1 MHVEFKHITIHN
13 FMSFGHAE
21 LSFNDDGFIR
31 VTGIN
36 ENPSDNAG
44 SNGSGKSSLWEALVW
59 VITGDTIRGT
69 KQIVNINGEDGCFV
83 DIDFCIDNKQYKFIR
98 SKDHKVYKTNLQI
111 FIDGQDVSGKGIRDS
126 EKLLQQYIPDL
137 TASLIGSVIVLGQG
151 LPQKFTNNSPSGRKE
166 VLEKLSKSDFM
177 IEDLREKVAKRKTEL
192 TTELRCYEDAIISA
206 ESKKS
211 FLQTQTNQQLE
222 LLNMLDETGLEEK
235 RNRLCTELISLEQVV
250 KDLNDKIETLFSSKE
265 AILSRRSSIVNDENE
280 QLSQIYNIFQDRTKH
295 LNETKSKLTAD
306 LSIARGQLVSIQNIK
321 DVCPTCGQKILNVH
335 KPDTTELETNIKM
348 FENNLTEVTNQL
360 LDFEHTYDEECRLI
374 KRVFLNDKSSIDAE
388 YKSICDS
395 YDSSKA
401 EKQKQETLLN
411 TVKKDLSATEIQLAQ
426 LQATVNNCNKIIRD
440 NNEELKV
447 IDEDI
452 LYNNMQKDLTQSHLD
467 VISKFDTALKR
478 DFRGYLLSTVI
489 QYIEAKSKQYC
500 KVIFDTTDIGFC
512 LNGNNIDISY
522 MNRAYENLS
531 GGEKQK
537 IDLIIQFSIRD
548 MLLSQLNFTCNIL
561 VLDEVFDGLDTI
573 GCNRVIDMISN
584 LSDIKNVFI
593 VTHRRDLSIPS
604 DKELIVVKSSVGI
617 SEIGQ

>member
-1 MHVEFKHITIHN
+1 MHVDFKHIIIHN
-13 FMSFGHAE
+13 FMSFGHVE

-31 VTGIN
+31 VTGVN

-59 VITGDTIRGT
+59 AITGDTIRGT
-69 KQIVNINGEDGCFV
+69 KQIVNIYGEDGCFV
-83 DIDFCIDNKQYKFIR
+83 DLDFCIDNKQYKLIR

-126 EKLLQQYIPDL
+126 DKLLQQYIPDL

-177 IEDLREKVAKRKTEL
+177 IEDLKERVATRKTEL
-192 TTELRCYEDAIISA
+192 SKDLRTYEDTLISLN
-206 ESKKS
+206 SKKQ
-211 FLQTQTNQQLE
+211 FLQNQLNQQAAVLSSLNEAELSEKKRSLSIELSELQKTIEQLDTSIEKLFTSKEQLLNERTLIVAEENKQLYELNRVFQTQT
-222 LLNMLDETGLEEK
+222 
-235 RNRLCTELISLEQVV
+235 
-250 KDLNDKIETLFSSKE
+250 
-265 AILSRRSSIVNDENE
+265 E
-280 QLSQIYNIFQDRTKH
+280 QLNLQKSQ
-295 LNETKSKLTAD
+295 LTAE
-306 LSIARGQLVSIQNIK
+306 LSVSRNQLSSMRNIR
-321 DVCPTCGQKILNVH
+321 DVCPTCGQKLPDVH
-335 KPDTTELETNIKM
+335 KPDTSEIESKISTYQEDLTKVQNDLSIFEKDYEDKHAEIKKS
-348 FENNLTEVTNQL
+348 F
-360 LDFEHTYDEECRLI
+360 LDQKSCLDKNYSEACSTYDTERALRTTHDKRLNS
-374 KRVFLNDKSSIDAE
+374 L
-388 YKSICDS
+388 
-395 YDSSKA
+395 
-401 EKQKQETLLN
+401 QKEFS
-411 TVKKDLSATEIQLAQ
+411 TVEVQLAQ
-426 LQATVNNCNKIIRD
+426 LQATIDNCNKIIRD

-447 IDEDI
+447 IDDNI

-467 VISKFDTALKR
+467 VVSKFDTALKR

-489 QYIEAKSKQYC
+489 EYIEARSKQYC
-500 KVIFDTTDIGFC
+500 KVIFDTTDIRFC

-522 MNRAYENLS
+522 MNKAYENLS

-548 MLLSQLNFTCNIL
+548 MLLSQLNFTCNLL

-584 LSDIKNVFI
+584 LSDVKNVFI
-593 VTHRRDLSIPS
+593 VTHRKDLSIPS

-617 SEIGQ
+617 SEMRQ

>member
-1 MHVEFKHITIHN
+1 MHVDFKHITIHN
-13 FMSFGHAE
+13 FMSFGHVE

-31 VTGIN
+31 VTGVN

-69 KQIVNINGEDGCFV
+69 KQIVNIYGEDGCFV
-83 DIDFCIDNKQYKFIR
+83 DIDFCIDNKQYKLIR

-151 LPQKFTNNSPSGRKE
+151 LPQKFTNNTPSGRKE

-177 IEDLREKVAKRKTEL
+177 IEDLKEKVAKRKTEL
-192 TTELRCYEDAIISA
+192 TKDLRCFEDALISS
-206 ESKKS
+206 ESKKA
-211 FLQTQTNQQLE
+211 FLQTQINQQFEVLNNLNETDLKEKKDRLGLE
-222 LLNMLDETGLEEK
+222 LQD
-235 RNRLCTELISLEQVV
+235 LEQAINNL
-250 KDLNDKIETLFSSKE
+250 DDNIETLFSSKE
-265 AILSRRSSIVNDENE
+265 EILSRRNQIVNEENE
-280 QLSQIYNIFQDRTKH
+280 QLFQTYTIFQNRTKH
-295 LNETKSKLTAD
+295 LNETKSKLTAE
-306 LSIARGQLVSIQNIK
+306 LSVARNQLISIQNIK
-321 DVCPTCGQKILNVH
+321 DVCPTCGQKLLDVH
-335 KPDTTELETNIKM
+335 KPDTTELETNINM
-348 FENNLTEVTNQL
+348 FENNLAEVTNQL
-360 LDFEHTYDEECRLI
+360 LDFEHTYDEDCRLI
-374 KRVFLNDKSSIDAE
+374 RRAFLNDKSSIDLD
-388 YKSICDS
+388 YKNICNS
-395 YDSSKA
+395 YDSSRA

-411 TVKKDLSATEIQLAQ
+411 SVKKDLSATEIQLAQ
-426 LQATVNNCNKIIRD
+426 LQATIDNCNKIIRD

-447 IDEDI
+447 TDDNI

-467 VISKFDTALKR
+467 VVSKFDTALKR

-489 QYIEAKSKQYC
+489 EFIEARAKQYC

-522 MNRAYENLS
+522 MNKAYENLS

-548 MLLSQLNFTCNIL
+548 MLLSQLNFTCNLL
-561 VLDEVFDGLDTI
+561 VLDEVFDGLDMI
-573 GCNRVIDMISN
+573 GCNRVIDMINN
-584 LSDIKNVFI
+584 LSDVKNVFI
-593 VTHRRDLSIPS
+593 VTHRKDLSIPS
-604 DKELIVVKSSVGI
+604 DREVIVVKSSEGI
-617 SEIGQ
+617 SEIR